1 MSKRDIFIG
10 ILIFFALIIFINQDF
25 FFNDLPNK
33 IFGPQHYKKETLQIV
48 LNTPATDL
56 SEYSLNLNNL
66 IRTANIY
73 EGLVAFDRNLRF
85 IPALAVSW
93 GNLNPT
99 TWEFK
104 LREEVAFHDQS
115 LFDAQSVVTSFNN
128 AQSSGSSQAKSLLS
142 TIKEINVVDPYTVRI
157 ITNEPDPLILSKLT
171 KFYISKPNRIGTG
184 SYVYTDWQ
192 KGNKLSL
199 TAFPNYW
206 GKQPIYQNVEY
217 KVVKSKRQ
225 RQKDFEEGLIDILVA
240 VPRDQALILP
250 EEQVKTSYSLEVNF
264 LMFKLDDPLL
274 KDRKTREA
282 IMTVFDPEKIE
293 EIGNFFVRQ
302 VSQFVAPGVYGYN
315 PNIPMHE
322 FSEENRAKNLFGQ
335 QRKKLTLDFLSTYKT
350 LADYLAKQLLDAGFL
365 VSANAISPE
374 NLLSNI
380 KENKSQMF
388 IIGWQAENGDA
399 GDFLDAFIHS
409 EGEFNNGRYKNAFV
423 DKLIEKSSQELD
435 PAIRLKTLQQIIE
448 LVDKDL
454 IGIPLFESSRLYALK
469 KGLSWEPRLDG
480 LVLATDVK

>member
-1 MSKRDIFIG
+1 MV
-10 ILIFFALIIFINQDF
+10 FINQDY

-33 IFGPQHYKKETLQIV
+33 IFGAHHYKKETMRIV
-48 LNTPATDL
+48 LNTPATNL

-73 EGLVAFDRNLRF
+73 EGLVAFDRNLRI

-93 GNLNPT
+93 GNIDKT

-104 LREEVAFHDQS
+104 LRKNVIFHDS
-115 LFDAQSVVTSFNN
+115 SHFDANSVITSFENIKK
-128 AQSSGSSQAKSLLS
+128 SGSSQAKSLIS
-142 TIKEINVVDPYTVRI
+142 TIKEIKVINDYEIRI

-171 KFYISKPNRIGTG
+171 KFYISKPNHVGTA
-184 SYVYTDWQ
+184 SYVYTDWK
-192 KGNKLSL
+192 KGDSLSL

-206 GKQPIYQNVEY
+206 GKQPNYLNVEY
-217 KVVKSKRQ
+217 KVIKSKQQ
-225 RQKDFEEGLIDILVA
+225 RQKDFEAGLIDILVA

-250 EEQVKTSYSLEVNF
+250 KEQVKTSYSLEVNF
-264 LMFKLDDPLL
+264 LMLKLDDPLL
-274 KDRKTREA
+274 SDIKTREA
-282 IMTVFDPEKIE
+282 ILSAFNPEKIE

-315 PNIPMHE
+315 PNISLYK
-322 FSEENRAKNLFGQ
+322 FSEENRTKNLFGQ
-335 QRKKLTLDFLSTYKT
+335 QRKKISLDFLSTYKT

-365 VSANAISPE
+365 VSSNAISPE
-374 NLLSNI
+374 KLLNNI

-388 IIGWQAENGDA
+388 IIGWQAEDGDA
-399 GDFLDAFIHS
+399 GDFLDAFIYS
-409 EGEFNNGRYKNAFV
+409 KGEFNNGRYKNAFV
-423 DKLIEKSSQELD
+423 DKLIEKSRQELN
-435 PAIRLKTLQQIIE
+435 PSIRLKTLQQIMK

-454 IGIPLFESSRLYALK
+454 IGVPLFESSRLYAVK